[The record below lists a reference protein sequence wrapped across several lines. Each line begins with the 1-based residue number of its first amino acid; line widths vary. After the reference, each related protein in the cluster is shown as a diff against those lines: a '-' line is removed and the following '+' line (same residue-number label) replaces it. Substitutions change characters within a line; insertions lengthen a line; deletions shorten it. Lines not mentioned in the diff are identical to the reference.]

1 MTKLPP
7 APTQPAAKTGLFS
20 SLNRDVPAGVVV
32 FLVALP
38 LCLGIAQASGAP
50 LLSGLIAGVVGGLV
64 ITAVSRSNLSVSGP
78 AAGLTA
84 VVSVGITTLGFRAFL
99 LALVIAGVL
108 QVTLGVLRLGSI
120 AHYFPSAVI
129 KGMLAAIG
137 VLIIF
142 KQLPH
147 AVGYD
152 KDWEGDMEVGGR
164 GLFDAIPA
172 VNAIT
177 PAAVVVALAC
187 FALYAVWP
195 RLQKLPGMKFI
206 PAAMGAV
213 VLGALV
219 ILAWPGA
226 ALEPEHM
233 VALPVFTSFG
243 DLASALI
250 TPDWSML
257 RDGKVWS
264 TAITICIVASIETLL
279 CLEAVDRL
287 DPERRISPPNRE
299 LIAQGIG
306 NLVSG
311 LIGGL
316 PMTSVIVRSSANVQA
331 GAKTRLAAMV
341 HGGLLLLSVLFMATL
356 FNHVPLAALAVVLL
370 VVGSKL
376 TPPKLWKSMWRAGA
390 SQFVPFAVTVF
401 AVVATDLLKGTLIG
415 LVVGL
420 FFAIR
425 RQQKNA
431 IVQTSDAGAVTI
443 RFTKDM
449 TFLQKAALKETLRQV
464 PEGSVVTV
472 DRSACDFV
480 DDDIEELLLEF
491 TQTASSRRIEVRETL
506 TDDVRARR
514 ASMAPAH

>member
-1 MTKLPP
+1 MTKLSAVP
-7 APTQPAAKTGLFS
+7 ATPAASGLFS

-50 LLSGLIAGVVGGLV
+50 LLSGLIAGVVGGIV
-64 ITAVSRSNLSVSGP
+64 ITAVSRSALSVSGP

-84 VVSVGITTLGFRAFL
+84 VVAVGISTLGFRAFL
-99 LALVIAGVL
+99 LALVIAGVMQL
-108 QVTLGVLRLGSI
+108 LLGVLRLGSI

-137 VLIIF
+137 VLIIL

-152 KDWEGDMEVGGR
+152 KGWEGDLEAGGR
-164 GLFDAIPA
+164 ALLDGVPA
-172 VNAIT
+172 LNAIT
-177 PAAVVVALAC
+177 PAAVVVTLCC

-195 RLQKLPGMKFI
+195 RVQKLPGLKVI
-206 PAAMGAV
+206 PPAMGAA

-219 ILAWPGA
+219 TLAWPGTPLVA
-226 ALEPEHM
+226 EHM
-233 VALPVFTSFG
+233 VALPVFNSPG
-243 DLASALI
+243 DVAAALV

-257 RDGKVWS
+257 RDGRVWS

-299 LIAQGIG
+299 LVAQGVG

-331 GAKTRLAAMV
+331 GGKTRMAAMV
-341 HGGLLLLSVLFMATL
+341 HGALLLLSVLFLASL
-356 FNHVPLAALAVVLL
+356 FNRVPLAALAVVLL
-370 VVGSKL
+370 VVGAKL
-376 TPPKLWKSMWRAGA
+376 TPPSLWRTMWRAGA
-390 SQFVPFAVTVF
+390 TQFVPFAVTVV

-431 IVQTSDAGAVTI
+431 IVQSGDAAAVTI

-449 TFLQKAALKETLRQV
+449 TFLQKAALKETMRLL
-464 PEGSVVTV
+464 PEGAKVTV

-491 TQTASSRRIEVRETL
+491 TSTAPARRIEVNESL
-506 TDDVRARR
+506 SDAVRARR
-514 ASMAPAH
+514 ALLVPAH